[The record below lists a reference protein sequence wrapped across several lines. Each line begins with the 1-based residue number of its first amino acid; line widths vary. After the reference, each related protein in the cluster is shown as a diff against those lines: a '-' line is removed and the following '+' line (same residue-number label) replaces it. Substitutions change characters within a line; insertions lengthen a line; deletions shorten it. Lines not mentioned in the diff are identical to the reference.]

1 MGLER
6 VLMTCSTSNSASYR
20 AIMGLMGLY
29 GGEQLPD
36 VVVGEHNEH
45 RVWINTKK

>member
-1 MGLER
+1 MAQTNKFLANDATVAE
-6 VLMTCSTSNSASYR
+6 YR

-29 GGEQLPD
+29 GGEPLPD